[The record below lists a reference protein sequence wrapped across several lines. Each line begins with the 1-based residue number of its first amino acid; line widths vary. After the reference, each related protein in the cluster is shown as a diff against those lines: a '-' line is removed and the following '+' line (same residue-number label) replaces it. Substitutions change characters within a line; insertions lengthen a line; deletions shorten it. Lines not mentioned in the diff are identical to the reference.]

1 MERSGTMTTISKEYI
16 LEGFNTLQNSN
27 RVFAPHEIKGL
38 VFANM
43 KTADGL
49 KETDKLTCLGI
60 LKWNE
65 LMLTHLTETPMS
77 DEFFI
82 SDEAYE
88 AIDKVKITAQ
98 DFYNLFGNCFKV
110 ISGSIDELNTFE
122 LVQLRNDKVIEGFS
136 TAMYANF
143 EIVVKTCKGEEV

>member
-1 MERSGTMTTISKEYI
+1 MTTISKEYI
-16 LEGFNTLQNSN
+16 LEGFKALQNSE
-27 RVFAPHEIKGL
+27 RVFTPYEIKGL

-65 LMLTHLTETPMS
+65 LIITHLTETPMS

-82 SDEAYE
+82 SDEAYK
-88 AIDKVKITAQ
+88 AIDNVTITGN
-98 DFYNLFGNCFKV
+98 DFYNFFANCFKG

-122 LVQLRNDKVIEGFS
+122 LVQLRNDKVIDGFT
-136 TAMYANF
+136 TAMFANF
-143 EIVVKTCKGEEV
+143 EIVVKTCKGEVV

>member
-1 MERSGTMTTISKEYI
+1 MTTISKEKI
-16 LEGFNTLQNSN
+16 MEGFKALQNSD
-27 RVFAPHEIKGL
+27 RVFTAHEIKGL

-65 LMLTHLTETPMS
+65 LMVAHLTERPMS
-77 DEFFI
+77 DEVFI
-82 SDEAYE
+82 SDEMYE
-88 AIDKVKITAQ
+88 AIDNVTITGN
-98 DFYNLFGNCFKV
+98 DFYNFFANCFKG
-110 ISGSIDELNTFE
+110 ISDAINECTQFE
-122 LVQLRNDKVIEGFS
+122 FIEMINDKIVGGFK

-143 EIVVKTCKGEEV
+143 EIVVKTCKGEQV

>member
-1 MERSGTMTTISKEYI
+1 M
-16 LEGFNTLQNSN
+16 EGFDTLHNSN
-27 RVFAPHEIKGL
+27 RVFTPHEIKGL

-65 LMLTHLTETPMS
+65 LMVAHLTETPIS
-77 DEFFI
+77 EEVFI

-88 AIDKVKITAQ
+88 AIDNVTITGN
-98 DFYNLFGNCFKV
+98 DFYNFFSNCFKG
-110 ISGSIDELNTFE
+110 IADAIGELNQFE
-122 LVQLRNDKVIEGFS
+122 FIEMINDKIVGGFN

-143 EIVVKTCKGEEV
+143 DIVVKTCKGEEI